1 MAADWPGLRVVRAMG
16 SLGTTS
22 FSRRGAVRAGWKGRI
37 SLVASFVLRSIVRNL
52 FLHCAQCVKAGGWS
66 YPRATGIPWARLKLA
81 GVPEPSFLGKVRVL
95 ILFLAQPQSFN
106 IHATPYCPTI
116 TIH

>member
-37 SLVASFVLRSIVRNL
+37 SLVASFIFCCFVRNL
-52 FLHCAQCVKAGGWS
+52 FLHCAQCVKAGD
-66 YPRATGIPWARLKLA
+66 A
-81 GVPEPSFLGKVRVL
+81 
-95 ILFLAQPQSFN
+95 ILSAASEFEHSSHALFAQ
-106 IHATPYCPTI
+106 H
-116 TIH
+116 